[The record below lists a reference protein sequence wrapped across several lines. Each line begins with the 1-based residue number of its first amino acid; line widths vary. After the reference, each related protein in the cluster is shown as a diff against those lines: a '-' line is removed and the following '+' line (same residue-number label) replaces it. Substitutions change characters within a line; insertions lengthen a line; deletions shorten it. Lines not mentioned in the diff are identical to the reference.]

1 MSFHRREGPGT
12 TASHARALVLESPR
26 LRGVTASSM
35 SEDTLVIK
43 ATRHLDHSAHIQ
55 RHFWTVRTF
64 VLTRVPSLAQGSLI
78 IFFSASACLH
88 LFFFFFVLQ
97 QPPFSF
103 PSHLHLLMC
112 QCGPPATRLAEESR
126 SPPRLC
132 SAPPHACHCS
142 ALCTTLACFV
152 NNHLFVAGIVAAITS
167 DLPVSSIMDRLLDV
181 NICKSLL
188 LNSPPGWD

>member
-1 MSFHRREGPGT
+1 MHTFKGISELFAHLYSPGSPALPRARSSF
-12 TASHARALVLESPR
+12 
-26 LRGVTASSM
+26 
-35 SEDTLVIK
+35 
-43 ATRHLDHSAHIQ
+43 
-55 RHFWTVRTF
+55 
-64 VLTRVPSLAQGSLI
+64 SLLPLPVFI
-78 IFFSASACLH
+78 
-88 LFFFFFVLQ
+88 FFFFFSFQ

-132 SAPPHACHCS
+132 PARPHACHCS
-142 ALCTTLACFV
+142 ALCATLACFV

>member
-1 MSFHRREGPGT
+1 MHTFKGISELFAHLYSPG
-12 TASHARALVLESPR
+12 SPALPR
-26 LRGVTASSM
+26 
-35 SEDTLVIK
+35 
-43 ATRHLDHSAHIQ
+43 
-55 RHFWTVRTF
+55 
-64 VLTRVPSLAQGSLI
+64 GSLI
-78 IFFSASACLH
+78 IFFSDSSCLH
-88 LFFFFFVLQ
+88 LFFFLVLE

-112 QCGPPATRLAEESR
+112 QRGPPATRLAEESG

-132 SAPPHACHCS
+132 TALPRACHCS
-142 ALCTTLACFV
+142 ALCATLACFV